1 MKVLVAGANGHTG
14 RLLIQYLKKDGHE
27 PYAMI
32 RKNEQ
37 KPEMEKLGGIPV
49 VADLEGDVGHA
60 VRGMDIVM
68 FAAGSGSKTGTD
80 KTTAVDRD
88 GAINLMKATEKTG
101 AKKFIMLSSFGAG
114 RELGKPEKG
123 NETMYHYTKMKK
135 EADEYLMGT
144 ELDYTIV
151 RPGGLTHEESTS
163 KIKVGDE
170 LERGT
175 IPRADVAKTMIA
187 AIQEP
192 NAFHKAFEMISGDVQ
207 IEDALKSL

>member
-14 RLLIQYLKKDGHE
+14 RLLIQYLKADGHE

-32 RKNEQ
+32 RKQEQ
-37 KPEMEKLGGIPV
+37 KPDMEKLDGIPV
-49 VADLEGDVGHA
+49 IADLEGDVGHA
-60 VRGMDIVM
+60 VRGMDVVI
-68 FAAGSGSKTGTD
+68 FAAGSGGKTGPE

-88 GAINLMKATEKTG
+88 GAINLMEATVKTG
-101 AKKFIMLSSFGAG
+101 TKKFVILSSIGAG
-114 RELGKPEKG
+114 RELGEPEKG
-123 NETMYHYTKMKK
+123 NEGMHHYLKMKK
-135 EADEYLMGT
+135 EADEYLQGT

-151 RPGGLTHEESTS
+151 RPGGLTHDESTS
-163 KIKVGDE
+163 KIKVGE
-170 LERGT
+170 TVERAT
-175 IPRADVAKTMIA
+175 VPRADVAKTMIA